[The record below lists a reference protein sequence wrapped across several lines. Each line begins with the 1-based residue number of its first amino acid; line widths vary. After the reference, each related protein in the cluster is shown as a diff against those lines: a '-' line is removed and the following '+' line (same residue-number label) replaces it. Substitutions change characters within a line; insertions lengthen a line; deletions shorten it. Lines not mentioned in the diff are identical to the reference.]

1 MKWLALAWRNVLRNK
16 RRTLLSILVFAAGTV
31 AVLSAT
37 GFVTASFHGLREA
50 TIAGQLGHIQIGAK
64 SQFDGFEKSPLS
76 TGLTPQQVQRA
87 SVAIEQIPSA
97 RYSMKRV
104 MFEGLSSSGERT
116 LAVMGSGVEPE
127 LETRLAGVFAA
138 IVAGD
143 SLPTASEQDQNKII
157 IAVDLARSLGVRTGD
172 KVTVLATTEK
182 GVLNAID
189 LMVAG
194 IYRTGIP
201 ELDRR
206 AVMMPLQSAQLLLDT
221 QRISRL
227 VTVLKDTSDTNAIA
241 QKLALSLTDLEIRR
255 WIDLA
260 PFYQQVVS
268 LYKNIFGILGAI
280 IVIVVLLSV
289 SNTMLMSLLERVR
302 EQGTLRAFG
311 IPSFRIR
318 QNFLMEGGLVGVL
331 GGMLGWVLAGL
342 LALAINFSGIQMP
355 SPPGRSTTYPLL
367 IFIEMDAYLLAL
379 GGMTLVG
386 ILAAGLSLLS
396 VRRLTIIEQLTH
408 H

>member
-104 MFEGLSSSGERT
+104 MFEGLISAGERT

-143 SLPTASEQDQNKII
+143 SLPTASEHDQNKII
-157 IAVDLARSLGVRTGD
+157 IAVDLAHSLGVRTGD

-206 AVMMPLQSAQLLLDT
+206 AVMMPLQTAQSLLDT

-227 VTVLKDTSDTNAIA
+227 VTVLKDTSDTNTIA

-331 GGMLGWVLAGL
+331 GGALGWILAAL

-379 GGMTLVG
+379 GGMASVG

>member
-64 SQFDGFEKSPLS
+64 NQFDGFEKSPLS

-87 SVAIEQIPSA
+87 SVAIEQIPSV

-104 MFEGLSSSGERT
+104 MFEGLISAGERT

-206 AVMMPLQSAQLLLDT
+206 AVMMPLQTAQSLLDT

-227 VTVLKDTSDTNAIA
+227 VTVLKDTSDTNTIA
-241 QKLALSLTDLEIRR
+241 QKLASSLTDLEIRR

-268 LYKNIFGILGAI
+268 LYKNIFGVLGAI
-280 IVIVVLLSV
+280 IVIVVVLSV
-289 SNTMLMSLLERVR
+289 SNSMLMSLLERVR

-311 IPSFRIR
+311 IPAFRIR

-331 GGMLGWVLAGL
+331 GGVLGWVLAAL

-355 SPPGRSTTYPLL
+355 PPPGRSTTYPLL
-367 IFIEMDAYLLAL
+367 IFIEMDAYLLIL
-379 GGMTLVG
+379 GGMALVG